1 MRVRNLITV
10 GGKLAEFHAI
20 KRTSDIWQGIHTVEE
35 TEMQSIAIA
44 GLRKTAEEVLRFS
57 QHLQTSMG
65 YDMAASSPLV
75 ADCLYQAAATYAWL
89 VYETGSPD
97 MVLSLQTLT
106 ECLKMLAGKLR

>member
-1 MRVRNLITV
+1 
-10 GGKLAEFHAI
+10 
-20 KRTSDIWQGIHTVEE
+20 
-35 TEMQSIAIA
+35 MQSIAIA

-57 QHLQTSMG
+57 QRLQTCIG

-97 MVLSLQTLT
+97 MVVSLQTLA
-106 ECLKMLAGKLR
+106 ECLKMLDVRWKVAGKFL